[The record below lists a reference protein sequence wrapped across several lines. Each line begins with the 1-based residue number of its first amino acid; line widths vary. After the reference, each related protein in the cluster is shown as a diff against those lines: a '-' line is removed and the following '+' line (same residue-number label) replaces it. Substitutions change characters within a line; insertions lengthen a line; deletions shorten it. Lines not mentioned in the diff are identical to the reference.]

1 MTRMFLRSAL
11 VTTAMLTLSLLAG
24 ISHAQDDCPN
34 CPGGGIHGRLGH
46 HGHLGHHGLH
56 GGHGLHGAHGHLL
69 HHHPNAS
76 PYDGSL
82 VGTGHGKYNALG
94 NCNYRNYAAQDLF
107 YNYYVG
113 NNCGGMGAQ
122 LYLSPRPVPPFV
134 GHTYITYQPLMPHE
148 FMYAHH
154 RGYHRYYN
162 GGQGL
167 TRTSVHYYAPLFRR

>member
-1 MTRMFLRSAL
+1 MTRTFIPSAL
-11 VTTAMLTLSLLAG
+11 AASAVLSLSLLAG
-24 ISHAQDDCPN
+24 AAAAQDYCPH
-34 CPGGGIHGRLGH
+34 CRGGGIHGP
-46 HGHLGHHGLH
+46 HGHVLH
-56 GGHGLHGAHGHLL
+56 P
-69 HHHPNAS
+69 HPPNQS

-82 VGTGHGKYNALG
+82 VGAGHGPYNNLG

-154 RGYHRYYN
+154 RTYHRYYN

-167 TRTSVHYYAPLFRR
+167 TRTSVHYSAPIFRH